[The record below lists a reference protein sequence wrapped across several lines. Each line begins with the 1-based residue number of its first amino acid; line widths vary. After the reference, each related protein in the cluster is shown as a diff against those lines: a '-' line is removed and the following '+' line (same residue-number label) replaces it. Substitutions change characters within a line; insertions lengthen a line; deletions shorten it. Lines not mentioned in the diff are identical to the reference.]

1 MIANGLAPNPK
12 NRKRELIISF
22 ELRFGYFRKGSY
34 MLQIDVDTDK
44 GGLKLNRNFSIDF
57 GAEPQG
63 EPNIQI
69 ATGDAFIDGIRL

>member
-1 MIANGLAPNPK
+1 
-12 NRKRELIISF
+12 
-22 ELRFGYFRKGSY
+22 

-69 ATGDAFIDGIRL
+69 ATGDAFIDGTRL